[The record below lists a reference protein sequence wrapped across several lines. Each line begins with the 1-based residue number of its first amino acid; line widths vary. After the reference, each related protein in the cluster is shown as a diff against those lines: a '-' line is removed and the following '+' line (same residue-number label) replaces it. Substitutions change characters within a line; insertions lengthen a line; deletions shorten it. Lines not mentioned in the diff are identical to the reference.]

1 MKILTAKG
9 KRFLKISNFNK
20 LCHYKH
26 IKSLLIEE
34 GDSVDPNFDYN
45 LFYYGG
51 EFHLRGLKRKEL
63 SYELEEVLFLDSS
76 VKILH
81 SASFFFFIK
90 LKNVILPRNLLHLN
104 SWVFSNC
111 NGLERIKLPDTIT
124 LIGKRAFQN
133 CESLREVNIPKSVK
147 KIGKSAFM
155 GSDLSGFIEI
165 PKSCK
170 IIEERAFEMCT
181 SLKEVYF
188 HERKGKL
195 IIFGEKTFKYSG
207 LKSIKLPEGLHIIS
221 SECFNR
227 CKDLIQVT
235 LPNSINIISSNAFSY
250 CTKLKKVIIP
260 ERVTNIYS
268 FAFYEC
274 VSLEEVVIKGEKCY
288 VRASSFG
295 NCKSLKK
302 VIFNPNSKINYIE
315 DSTFNGCSKLEEINL
330 PDKIATIGNFA
341 FKGTNLKKI
350 KLPSGL
356 GFIGNGAFKDCLNL
370 EEVIISSKHLSSV
383 MYDAFS
389 GCSNLKAIYL
399 ASPTAAIDEVINA
412 CRRSNRW
419 IKVYYLDELSNKH
432 IELL

>member
-1 MKILTAKG
+1 MKILTARG
-9 KRFLKISNFNK
+9 NRFLKISNFNK

-34 GDSVDPNFDYN
+34 GDSENLNFDYK

-51 EFHLRGLKRKEL
+51 EFHLRGPKRREL
-63 SYELEEVLFLDSS
+63 SYELEEVLFLDNS

-104 SWVFSNC
+104 SWVFADC
-111 NGLERIKLPDTIT
+111 NSLERIKLPDTIT
-124 LIGKRAFQN
+124 LIGKKAFQN
-133 CESLREVNIPKSVK
+133 CESLREVNIPKSVR
-147 KIGKSAFM
+147 KIGKSAFL
-155 GSDLSGFIEI
+155 GSSLSGFIEI

-188 HERKGKL
+188 HERKGKS
-195 IIFGEKTFKYSG
+195 IFIEEKAFKYTG
-207 LKSIKLPEGLHIIS
+207 LESIKLPEGLPMIS
-221 SECFNR
+221 GECFNR
-227 CKDLIQVT
+227 CEDLVQVT
-235 LPNSINIISSNAFSY
+235 LPNSLNFIGCNAFSY
-250 CTKLKKVIIP
+250 CTKLKKITIP
-260 ERVTNIYS
+260 KNVLDIFSY
-268 FAFYEC
+268 AFYEC
-274 VSLEEVVIKGEKCY
+274 VSLEEVVIEGEENQIQ
-288 VRASSFG
+288 ATSFG

-302 VIFNPNSKINYIE
+302 VIFNPNSKINFIG
-315 DSTFNGCSKLEEINL
+315 DSAFNGCSKLEEINL
-330 PDKIATIGNFA
+330 PDKIHTIGNFA

-356 GFIGNGAFKDCLNL
+356 GLIGTGSFQNCLNL
-370 EEVIISSKHLSSV
+370 EEVIIPSKHLSSV
-383 MYDAFS
+383 MFDAFI

-399 ASPTAAIDEVINA
+399 ASSTAAVIEVKAA
-412 CRRSNRW
+412 CKRSNRSA
-419 IKVYYLDELSNKH
+419 KVYYLDELSKEY